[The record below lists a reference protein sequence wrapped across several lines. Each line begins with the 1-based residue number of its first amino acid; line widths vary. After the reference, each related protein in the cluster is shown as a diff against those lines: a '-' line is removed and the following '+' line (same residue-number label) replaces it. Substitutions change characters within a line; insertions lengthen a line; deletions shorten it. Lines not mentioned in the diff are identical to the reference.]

1 MNSKSIIS
9 HFLILSTF
17 VVSNSAFS
25 ETFEQ
30 WKKDYAH
37 RASQRGIS
45 KSFVLKILKDVQR
58 DQKVVERDSNQVT
71 LDKDRSYHQFM
82 RKWQREDNERAVQ
95 GLKLLK
101 EHATLLQKIEDEYQ
115 VEKEIIVSLWGVET
129 FYGTITGDY
138 NVVRSLATLSHDG
151 RRRKFYETQLNATLR
166 LIKNKHTTAK
176 DFVGS
181 WAGATGQCQFMPSNI
196 PAYGQDYNKDG
207 KIDIW
212 STKAD
217 VFASI
222 ANFLRQVG
230 WRKGEKIGS
239 FISKSSRIKHKN
251 IASIPLK
258 DSPMI
263 LKGPN
268 YRAIQRWN
276 NSSLFVAFNMV
287 LMNSFQ
293 KELK

>member
-1 MNSKSIIS
+1 MNSKSLISTFLIIS
-9 HFLILSTF
+9 SF
-17 VVSNSAFS
+17 VISNSASS
-25 ETFEQ
+25 ESFEQ
-30 WKKDYAH
+30 WKQDYAA
-37 RASQRGIS
+37 RASKRGLS
-45 KSFVLKILKDVQR
+45 KSFVLSTLKNVQR
-58 DQKVVERDSNQVT
+58 DPKVVERDKNQVT
-71 LDKDRSYHQFM
+71 LDTERSYQKFM
-82 RKWQREDNERAVQ
+82 GRWLRDDNERVVQ
-95 GLKLLK
+95 GIKLLK
-101 EHATLLQKIEDEYQ
+101 EHATLLQKIEDEYG

-129 FYGTITGDY
+129 FYGRITGDY

-230 WRKGEKIGS
+230 WKKNDKVGT
-239 FISKSSRIKHKN
+239 FISKSSNTKN
-251 IASIPLK
+251 MNTATIPLQ
-258 DSPMI
+258 DSPII

-287 LMNSFQ
+287 LMDSFQ

>member
-1 MNSKSIIS
+1 M
-9 HFLILSTF
+9 LST
-17 VVSNSAFS
+17 
-25 ETFEQ
+25 
-30 WKKDYAH
+30 
-37 RASQRGIS
+37 
-45 KSFVLKILKDVQR
+45 LKNVQR
-58 DQKVVERDSNQVT
+58 DPKVVERDKNQVT
-71 LDKDRSYHQFM
+71 LDTERSYQKFM
-82 RKWQREDNERAVQ
+82 GRWLRGYNERVVQ
-95 GLKLLK
+95 GIKLLK
-101 EHATLLQKIEDEYQ
+101 EHATLLQKIEDEYG

-129 FYGTITGDY
+129 FYGRITGDY

-217 VFASI
+217 VTTRPLQIFFTNSLRKKMI
-222 ANFLRQVG
+222 RLELLFL
-230 WRKGEKIGS
+230 
-239 FISKSSRIKHKN
+239 KSSNTKN
-251 IASIPLK
+251 MNLTIPLQ
-258 DSPMI
+258 DSPII

-287 LMNSFQ
+287 LMDSF
-293 KELK
+293 KRYK